1 MKKNKVILSISL
13 AAALLF
19 AAGCSANNTT
29 SSSSST
35 ESSKVHLLRKAR
47 LPVASI

>member
-19 AAGCSANNTT
+19 AA
-29 SSSSST
+29 
-35 ESSKVHLLRKAR
+35 LFRKQYDF
-47 LPVASI
+47 S

>member
-19 AAGCSANNTT
+19 VLQTT
-29 SSSSST
+29 RLLLVRLQKVQ
-35 ESSKVHLLRKAR
+35 KVHLLRKAR